1 VAAISAATAEVLDY
15 WFGPA
20 PDLASRRRLWFG
32 KDAATDAE
40 ILRRFEDLHRAA
52 LAGELDAW
60 LAAPASALALV
71 IALDQFPRNMY
82 RDTARAFAADAKA
95 LASAREALA
104 QGHDRRLL
112 PAQRL
117 FLYLPFEHSEDLA
130 EQRRSVK
137 LFAAL
142 DNEAGMA
149 DAYDFA
155 LRHYC
160 VIARFGRFPH
170 RNASLGRASTPEELA
185 FLQQPGSRF

>member
-1 VAAISAATAEVLDY
+1 MVEIPATATAVLDY
-15 WFGPA
+15 WFGVSPN
-20 PDLASRRRLWFG
+20 LADRRRLWFG
-32 KDAATDAE
+32 KDPTTDAE
-40 ILRRFEDLHRAA
+40 IRARFEGLHGAA

-60 LAAPASALALV
+60 LAAPESALALV
-71 IALDQFPRNMY
+71 VVLDQFPRNMY
-82 RDTARAFAADAKA
+82 RDTAMAFAADAKA
-95 LASAREALA
+95 LACARQALA
-104 QGHDRRLL
+104 RGHDRQLL
-112 PAQRL
+112 PVQRL

-142 DNEAGMA
+142 DDATGMA

-170 RNASLGRASTPEELA
+170 RNASLGRTSTAEELA
-185 FLQQPGSRF
+185 FLELPGSRF